1 MPVYIFAT
9 RRDDL
14 TRFYWNRVARDWSTD
29 LTPGCY
35 YPTRAGA
42 NRIYQGMAK
51 DHSILGR
58 RFHEIGWKW
67 ADPEPAARI
76 KLGPWAH
83 GGQVV

>member
-1 MPVYIFAT
+1 MVYIFAT

-14 TRFYWNRVARDWSTD
+14 TRHYWDRTKNEWVTA
-29 LTPGCY
+29 LTRGCL

-42 NRIYQGMAK
+42 NRIYSIMAK

-67 ADPEPAARI
+67 AEAEHA
-76 KLGPWAH
+76 
-83 GGQVV
+83 

>member
-1 MPVYIFAT
+1 MVYIFAT

-14 TRFYWNRVARDWSTD
+14 TRYYWNRRKAEWQLD
-29 LTPGCY
+29 LTSSCY

-58 RFHEIGWKW
+58 RFHEIGWKVG
-67 ADPEPAARI
+67 
-76 KLGPWAH
+76 GP
-83 GGQVV
+83 